1 VLTLRAG
8 AAESFLIGLLGTAI
22 AIVPGYVLLGWILRN
37 YLEKTYPDLG
47 LLTSI
52 STTSAG
58 VIVLVGVVAV
68 ALAPVLTIR
77 ALRHMDVPAKLRTIE

>member
-1 VLTLRAG
+1 
-8 AAESFLIGLLGTAI
+8 
-22 AIVPGYVLLGWILRN
+22 
-37 YLEKTYPDLG
+37 
-47 LLTSI
+47 
-52 STTSAG
+52 